1 MASTGVVVS
10 QDRTKMLAY
19 KMMCSNNT
27 SQQREITNERK
38 GPRVCGVVNIVIS
51 NLNILTLEPDQVHIA
66 SAG

>member
-1 MASTGVVVS
+1 
-10 QDRTKMLAY
+10 MLAY